1 MSRDERLVRA
11 HDLGISAF
19 LGDSIYNFGELV
31 RLVLDIGDGGLSVI

>member
-1 MSRDERLVRA
+1 MSADERLIRA

-31 RLVLDIGDGGLSVI
+31 CRGYHSLDRVFF